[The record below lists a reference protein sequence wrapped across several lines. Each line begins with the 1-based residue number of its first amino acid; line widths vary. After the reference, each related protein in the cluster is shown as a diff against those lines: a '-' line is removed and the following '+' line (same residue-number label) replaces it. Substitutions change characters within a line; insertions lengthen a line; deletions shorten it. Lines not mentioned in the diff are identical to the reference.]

1 MFKKINNN
9 EPIKVILKIRDYDTT
24 IKEEIEE
31 TNTPQEAI
39 NIMNE
44 WIETH
49 STIISHYQRYY
60 KIDKY
65 LVCDYG
71 AHNANILFTNM
82 IVDNNE

>member
-9 EPIKVILKIRDYDTT
+9 EPIQVILKIRDYDTT

-60 KIDKY
+60 KIDNY
-65 LVCDYG
+65 LVYDYG

-82 IVDNNE
+82 IVNNKE

>member
-60 KIDKY
+60 KIDNY
-65 LVCDYG
+65 LVVIMVLIMLIFYLQ
-71 AHNANILFTNM
+71 I
-82 IVDNNE
+82 